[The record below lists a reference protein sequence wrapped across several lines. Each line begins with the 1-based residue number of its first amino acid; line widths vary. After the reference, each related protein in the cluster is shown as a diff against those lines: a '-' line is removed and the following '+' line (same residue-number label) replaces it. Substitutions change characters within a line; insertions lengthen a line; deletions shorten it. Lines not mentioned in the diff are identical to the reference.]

1 MNKTLFKRTDQI
13 DHFLRELFQS
23 NQISIIRRNVSSM
36 TKELWNHLIQDD
48 LVNSG
53 RHIQVTRKHTLC

>member
-1 MNKTLFKRTDQI
+1 MTKTFGENLYTALARMNKTLFKRTDQI

-36 TKELWNHLIQDD
+36 TKEL
-48 LVNSG
+48 
-53 RHIQVTRKHTLC
+53 